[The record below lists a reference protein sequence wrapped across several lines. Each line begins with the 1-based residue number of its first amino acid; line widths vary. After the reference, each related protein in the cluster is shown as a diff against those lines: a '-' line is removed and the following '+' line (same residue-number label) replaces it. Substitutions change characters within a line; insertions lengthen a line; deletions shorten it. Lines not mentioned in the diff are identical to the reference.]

1 MNKMKTILNVLL
13 TVGMFCASVL
23 SADAA
28 VTDKKVVRARDGQ
41 IVRTQL
47 SGTCVRTDW
56 QAPGDPCAP
65 APPPPKVAAYVP
77 PPPPPPPA
85 PVMVQERRDILS
97 SDEKIVYFN
106 FNSAQLTPGAKT
118 KLDAV
123 ATKLSAASSVRGA
136 DIVGYADR
144 IGSNSYNVALSEK
157 RAKAVHDYLAERGYL
172 NTQIAK
178 VRGVG
183 KSQPITNCSK
193 HTSKQNQI
201 ECLGADRRVELEVQ
215 YTKTEVKNVMVQPPA
230 PAYAPASTP
239 QAVQQPMPAA
249 YPVQGNMQPVQDQG
263 NVVYRSVAP

>member
-1 MNKMKTILNVLL
+1 MKTYLNVLL
-13 TVGMFCASVL
+13 AAGLLCASVS

-28 VTDKKVVRARDGQ
+28 VTDKKVVRAKDGQ
-41 IVRTQL
+41 IVRAQL

-65 APPPPKVAAYVP
+65 APPPKPVAAYVP
-77 PPPPPPPA
+77 PPAPPPPPA

-118 KLDAV
+118 KLDSV
-123 ATKLSAASSVRGA
+123 AAKLSAASSVRGA

-144 IGSNSYNVALSEK
+144 IGSSSYNIGLSEK

-178 VRGVG
+178 VRGLG

-193 HTSKQNQI
+193 HASRQNQI

-230 PAYAPASTP
+230 PAYAPA
-239 QAVQQPMPAA
+239 
-249 YPVQGNMQPVQDQG
+249 PVVQPVQDQG

>member
-1 MNKMKTILNVLL
+1 MKHKMKTFLNVLL
-13 TVGMFCASVL
+13 TVGVLCASVS
-23 SADAA
+23 SAEAA
-28 VTDKKVVRARDGQ
+28 VNDKKVVRAKDGQ
-41 IVRTQL
+41 IVRAQL

-65 APPPPKVAAYVP
+65 APPPKPVAAYVP
-77 PPPPPPPA
+77 PPAPPPPPPA
-85 PVMVQERRDILS
+85 PIVVQQRQDVLS

-118 KLDAV
+118 KLDSV
-123 ATKLSAASSVRGA
+123 AAKLSAASSVRGA

-172 NTQIAK
+172 NTQVAK
-178 VRGVG
+178 VRGLG
-183 KSQPITNCSK
+183 KSQPITNCPK
-193 HTSKQNQI
+193 NEARQAQI

-215 YTKTEVKNVMVQPPA
+215 YTKTEVKNVLVQPPTAA
-230 PAYAPASTP
+230 PQSAK
-239 QAVQQPMPAA
+239 QPTPAA
-249 YPVQGNMQPVQDQG
+249 YPVQGDVQPVQDQG